1 MKKDGGASHTIG
13 NKVGTRRA
21 WTYVE
26 EEALLDALDA
36 VVVSG
41 GRANNGFKSGIFIHL
56 EKASPHIDSKIRKW
70 KKQYRLMFD
79 MLNTSGF
86 GWNDVK
92 KCIEVDSDEVWNSY
106 VQSHNAVKNWR
117 GKPFPLYERLA
128 NIFGKDCATGH
139 GAQTPADM
147 EDEANQEEIRDD
159 DNEMDDGCSPISA
172 TPPSSSQ
179 HTTRAHSQPPSR
191 KRSRSEGDLQAGID
205 KIANLISQSFE
216 NMNTIAQRMFD
227 NKEDRFDISDEL
239 ATMGLSVEEE
249 LLALELILKEP
260 HNISVF
266 KSSRGERKVTF
277 VHMLLH
283 RVQG

>member
-1 MKKDGGASHTIG
+1 M
-13 NKVGTRRA
+13 
-21 WTYVE
+21 
-26 EEALLDALDA
+26 
-36 VVVSG
+36 
-41 GRANNGFKSGIFIHL
+41 
-56 EKASPHIDSKIRKW
+56 
-70 KKQYRLMFD
+70 
-79 MLNTSGF
+79 
-86 GWNDVK
+86 
-92 KCIEVDSDEVWNSY
+92 
-106 VQSHNAVKNWR
+106 
-117 GKPFPLYERLA
+117 A
-128 NIFGKDCATGH
+128 NIFGKDRATGH

-179 HTTRAHSQPPSR
+179 HTARAHSQPPSR

-283 RVQG
+283 RAQG